1 MWLKQEFLYSVPEG
15 NEPITNICDE
25 YIFSKHF
32 FGILVEQ
39 NSFKKNYN
47 VQQTEK
53 KHCSVFDVSFKVD
66 TCSEGV
72 SLVPLMK
79 NPSIQWKSAAFSQ
92 YPRMAVD
99 GT

>member
-1 MWLKQEFLYSVPEG
+1 MYIVL
-15 NEPITNICDE
+15 EPITNNCDE

-32 FGILVEQ
+32 FEILVEQ
-39 NSFKKNYN
+39 NSFKKNMTYN
-47 VQQTEK
+47 KEK
-53 KHCSVFDVSFKVD
+53 KHCADFDVSFKVD